1 MVETWRLSDPDY
13 VDFTPETVQQAI
25 LKFRRLQ
32 NMGLSPWKYPE
43 AMIECCKKLPEEEA
57 GKFEAWIVNPAG
69 EPDADA
75 VDVRD
80 FLKAQHALDVK
91 HGRDAMDGGESSA
104 RTPCLQPLQEEEK
117 SEITSI
123 PSSEDEKECSN

>member
-32 NMGLSPWKYPE
+32 GMGLSPWKYPE

-91 HGRDAMDGGESSA
+91 HGRNVME
-104 RTPCLQPLQEEEK
+104 PLQEEEK
-117 SEITSI
+117 CDI
-123 PSSEDEKECSN
+123 PSCDQGVRAELSPPSEDEKEC

>member
-32 NMGLSPWKYPE
+32 GMGLSPWKYPE
-43 AMIECCKKLPEEEA
+43 AMIECCKKLADAEID
-57 GKFEAWIVNPAG
+57 KFEQWIVNPAG

-80 FLKAQHALDVK
+80 FLKAQQALDVK
-91 HGRDAMDGGESSA
+91 HGRDAMEALD
-104 RTPCLQPLQEEEK
+104 EEK
-117 SEITSI
+117 TDD
-123 PSSEDEKECSN
+123 DEKDVN

>member
-1 MVETWRLSDPDY
+1 M
-13 VDFTPETVQQAI
+13 QQAI

-32 NMGLSPWKYPE
+32 GMGLSPWKYPE
-43 AMIECCKKLPEEEA
+43 AMVECCKKLPDDEVD
-57 GKFEAWIVNPAG
+57 KFEQWIVNPAG

-91 HGRDAMDGGESSA
+91 HGRGAMDA
-104 RTPCLQPLQEEEK
+104 LDEEK
-117 SEITSI
+117 TDD
-123 PSSEDEKECSN
+123 DEKDVN

>member
-91 HGRDAMDGGESSA
+91 HGRDAME
-104 RTPCLQPLQEEEK
+104 PLQEEEK

-123 PSSEDEKECSN
+123 PSSEDEKECPN

>member
-1 MVETWRLSDPDY
+1 MVESWRLADPEY
-13 VDFTPETVQQAI
+13 IDFNPETVQQAI

-32 NMGLSPWKYPE
+32 GMGLSPWKYPE
-43 AMIECCKKLPEEEA
+43 AMVECCKKLPA
-57 GKFEAWIVNPAG
+57 GEVDKFEQWIVNPAG

-91 HGRDAMDGGESSA
+91 HGRDAMDA
-104 RTPCLQPLQEEEK
+104 LDEEK
-117 SEITSI
+117 TDD
-123 PSSEDEKECSN
+123 DEKDVN